1 MTPPTQKLTT
11 RAAVHLD
18 EEVALAVRV
27 RTCEPGSARPTG
39 DAADRSETS
48 PGGPVSPFPAGGF
61 PIVPMV
67 RGVKRSVNEMISADH
82 DEVSFVL
89 AFTRS
94 GERVLMGRDRFR
106 SLRPTGVVR
115 RFKGDTPIV
124 VDLTLLSEQ
133 LIPEITVDGEC
144 FIVNSVDFGV
154 LTRAV
159 VTGELDEPELAEQL
173 TPYYEQAK
181 AFTHYD
187 PSTLRSMMYD

>member
-1 MTPPTQKLTT
+1 
-11 RAAVHLD
+11 
-18 EEVALAVRV
+18 
-27 RTCEPGSARPTG
+27 
-39 DAADRSETS
+39 
-48 PGGPVSPFPAGGF
+48 
-61 PIVPMV
+61 MV

-89 AFTRS
+89 AFTQS

-159 VTGELDEPELAEQL
+159 VNGELDEPELAEQL
-173 TPYYEQAK
+173 TP
-181 AFTHYD
+181 
-187 PSTLRSMMYD
+187 